1 MNVIYLGTMYIPD
14 HTNITI
20 KTKTATNSKVSNHH
34 QLTRSASSFPA
45 KRNIQKLQLQLQ

>member
-20 KTKTATNSKVSNHH
+20 KTKTATNSKVSNH